1 MIKLLLGPIVDSYD
15 RVDVDKGITSALTG
29 ELADVADEFD
39 FDL

>member
-29 ELADVADEFD
+29 ALQDVEDDFD
-39 FDL
+39 F